1 MRLRKSPVRAVVS
14 VLLALVFFVAVLPG
28 AMAMPTPQNAMS
40 HSAMS
45 PNAMSNDCMA
55 SAASHCD
62 HMKPVKAPAS
72 PCKNMQV
79 CAGMLG
85 CFGLAAV
92 VHDAVTPFVA
102 VADERVPDRHQT
114 LVGLTAPPDDRPPIV

>member
-1 MRLRKSPVRAVVS
+1 MRLRKSPVRAVLS
-14 VLLALVFFVAVLPG
+14 AILALVFFVAVLPG
-28 AMAMPTPQNAMS
+28 AMAMPAPQNAMS
-40 HSAMS
+40 HSTMS
-45 PNAMSNDCMA
+45 SDCMA
-55 SAASHCD
+55 SADSHCD
-62 HMKPVKAPAS
+62 HMKPMKAPAS

>member
-1 MRLRKSPVRAVVS
+1 MRAVVS
-14 VLLALVFFVAVLPG
+14 AILALVFFVAVLPG
-28 AMAMPTPQNAMS
+28 AMAMQAPQSAM
-40 HSAMS
+40 HSAMAHS
-45 PNAMSNDCMA
+45 DCMA
-55 SAASHCD
+55 SADSHCD
-62 HMKPVKAPAS
+62 HMKPVKNSGA

-85 CFGLAAV
+85 CLGLAAL

-102 VADERVPDRHQT
+102 VADEHVPDRHQT

>member
-14 VLLALVFFVAVLPG
+14 AILALVFFVAVLPG
-28 AMAMPTPQNAMS
+28 AMAMPAPQNAMS

-45 PNAMSNDCMA
+45 GDCMA
-55 SAASHCD
+55 SSASHCD
-62 HMKPVKAPAS
+62 HMKPVKTPAS

-85 CFGLAAV
+85 CFGLAAL
-92 VHDAVTPFVA
+92 VHDTAMPLVA
-102 VADERVPDRHQT
+102 TSSEHVPDSHRT
-114 LVGLTAPPDDRPPIV
+114 LAGTTAPPDNRPPIV

>member
-1 MRLRKSPVRAVVS
+1 MRSRKSPVRAVLS
-14 VLLALVFFVAVLPG
+14 AILALVFFVAVLPG
-28 AMAMPTPQNAMS
+28 AMAMPMPQRAM

-45 PNAMSNDCMA
+45 GSDCMTSSA
-55 SAASHCD
+55 SQCD
-62 HMKPVKAPAS
+62 HMQPVKNSGS
-72 PCKNMQV
+72 PCKNMQI

-85 CFGLAAV
+85 CLGLAAV

-102 VADERVPDRHQT
+102 VAGERVPVRHQT